1 MVLITV
7 AICTY
12 NGQDRLGKV
21 LEELSYQFIPN
32 NMSWEI
38 LVVDNNSQDNTQKCV
53 SDYQKKWIG
62 KISLRYTFEPK
73 QGLAFARQHAVE
85 QAQGKLVGFVDDD
98 NFPSRNWLEA
108 AYQFSEQNPN
118 AGAFGS
124 YVQGDFEVNPPL
136 FFENIGCF
144 LGISNRGKEAF
155 IYNLKNRLLPP
166 GAGLVVLRQAWLEC
180 VPKTLFLKGRING
193 SMLASED
200 LEALSYIQRGGWEIW
215 HNPNMVI
222 RHQIPAYR
230 LERQYLLSVVRGIGL
245 ARHYIRM
252 IRLNPW
258 QRPFATPIYIANDIR
273 KAFFYYFHHRNHLGD
288 DIHIACQM
296 EFLWTTLLSPFY
308 ILRKRI
314 LEWFDRFLGKLKNV

>member
-1 MVLITV
+1 MTLLTV

-12 NGQDRLGKV
+12 NGQDRLSKL
-21 LEELSYQFIPN
+21 LEELSYQSIPDN
-32 NMSWEI
+32 ISWEI
-38 LVVDNNSQDNTQKCV
+38 LVIDNNSQDHTKQCV

-62 KISLRYTFEPK
+62 KINLRYTFEPK
-73 QGLAFARQHAVE
+73 QGLAFARQHAIE
-85 QAQGKLVGFVDDD
+85 KAQGKLVGFLDDD
-98 NFPSRNWLEA
+98 NIPDQKWLESA
-108 AYQFSEQNPN
+108 CEFVQKNPQ
-118 AGAFGS
+118 AGAVGS
-124 YVQGDFEVNPPL
+124 HIIGEFEDTPIIYL
-136 FFENIGCF
+136 EKIGCF
-144 LGISNRGKEAF
+144 LSIIDRGKEPF
-155 IYNLKNRLLPP
+155 IYEPKNRLLPP

-222 RHQIPAYR
+222 KHQIPAYR

-273 KAFFYYFHHRNHLGD
+273 KAFFYYLQNRSYLED
-288 DIHIACQM
+288 AIDIACQM
-296 EFLWTTLLSPFY
+296 EFLWSTLLSPFY
-308 ILRKRI
+308 ILRKQI
-314 LEWFDRFLGKLKNV
+314 LEWFKRFLGKFKNV